1 MTIEKVKIKKKNS
14 TLSRYLFD
22 ENNSG
27 GYHKYLSGYNETD
40 DKLKYNMCVVEAY
53 SADEAIKIF
62 EEYFKCDIAEDNR
75 NSCECCWERFW
86 YVYTDNPDKEYNDIL
101 SVYNEGKERVDETI
115 EYWEK
120 KGYKILYLEYDE

>member
-1 MTIEKVKIKKKNS
+1 MAIEKVKVKKKNS

-27 GYHKYLSGYNETD
+27 GYRKYLSGYNETD

-53 SADEAIKIF
+53 SAKEAIKIF

-75 NSCECCWERFW
+75 NSCPCCGDRFG
-86 YVYTDNPDKEYNDIL
+86 YIHTDNPDEEYDDIIDIFSEEKEYID
-101 SVYNEGKERVDETI
+101 GTI
-115 EYWEK
+115 SFREEK
-120 KGYKILYLEYDE
+120 WLKILYLEYEE